1 MSTART
7 SARGRRWTAEERR
20 EAILEAAISEFA
32 QGGLAGAST
41 EAIARRAGISH
52 AYLFRLFG
60 TKRELFLAAAERSYE
75 QVLEAFREAARTH
88 TGPAP
93 IERSLGEAYRR
104 LIEDRK
110 ELMFQAYVRAVAAA
124 DEEVRGVVRRRYGE
138 LFRWVQHEAGLGPDA
153 ARLFFAVGLLIDTAA
168 ALDMPE
174 LEDHG
179 EWPRR
184 ATMAV
189 RAAEARGAAGD
200 R

>member
-1 MSTART
+1 MTTTRT
-7 SARGRRWTAEERR
+7 SPRGQRWTADERR

-32 QGGLAGAST
+32 EGGLAGAST
-41 EAIARRAGISH
+41 EAVARRAGISH

-75 QVLEAFREAARTH
+75 QVLEAFREAADAH
-88 TGPAP
+88 SGPGP

-110 ELMFQAYVRAVAAA
+110 ELRFQAYVRAVAAGDA
-124 DEEVRGVVRRRYGE
+124 EVRAVVRRRYGE
-138 LFRWVQHEAGLGPDA
+138 LFRWVQREAGLTTDE

-168 ALDMPE
+168 MLEMPE

-179 EWPRR
+179 TWPRR

-189 RAAEARGAAGD
+189 RTAERGAGGAG